1 MGDQVVRAM
10 AGEQQIRAF
19 AAVTRDMTEEA
30 RQRHNTSP
38 AATAALGRLMTAGA
52 IMGSMMKEE
61 NALLTLQIKCMGPI
75 ARMIVT
81 SDSKGNVKGYVENPD
96 VILPPNKDGKLD
108 VSGALGPGTLQVIR
122 DLGLKEPYVGTVD
135 LQTGEIGDDLT
146 YYFAASEQTPSAV
159 GLGVLMNKDNT
170 VCQSGGFIIQL
181 MPFAE
186 EKTISRLEKNLAEIR
201 SVTSLLVEDPT
212 PEGLLRKVLDGFD
225 IEITERMDTR
235 FHCNCSKERMAAAL
249 VSVGR
254 KDLNEMIREGKPI
267 EMNCHFCGNHYQF
280 STEELKEILIRAK

>member
-1 MGDQVVRAM
+1 MSDQVVRAM
-10 AGEQQIRAF
+10 AGDQQIRAF

-81 SDSKGNVKGYVENPD
+81 ADSKGNVKGYVENPD

-212 PEGLLRKVLDGFD
+212 PEGLLRKVLEGFD

-254 KDLNEMIREGKPI
+254 KDLNEMIQDGKPV

-280 STEELKEILIRAK
+280 STEELKEILVRAK